1 MSRTRPDPATLAWTI
16 VDAVAYAVAFAALV
30 VAVVTPVAYVA
41 TRGEWAGVK
50 VGLFLVGMAFFGYG
64 SLRLW
69 FASSQQQYDA
79 EQERRQGS
87 GGLAGAGSSSLSA
100 SETTLTIEQDSRLQ
114 TALDGRSWYPTDRL
128 PPTGRVSPSA
138 KLFLGSLLVLAASFA
153 METVFGV

>member
-50 VGLFLVGMAFFGYG
+50 VALFLVGMALFGYG

-79 EQERRQGS
+79 EQERRHGS
-87 GGLAGAGSSSLSA
+87 GGPAGASSSMSA
-100 SETTLTIEQDSRLQ
+100 SGTALTTEQDSRLQ

-128 PPTGRVSPSA
+128 PPTGRVSPST
-138 KLFLGSLLVLAASFA
+138 KLFLGSLLVLAVSFA
-153 METVFGV
+153 METVFGI